1 MNALR
6 EPSFASAFRPMRE
19 ADLPAVM
26 EVEERCYEF
35 PWTFGVHR
43 DCLRVGYSC
52 WVLQLEDLRVGG
64 HGVMSVAA
72 GESHLLNLCVDTR
85 ARRRGWARRFLGH
98 LIDVARERHAD
109 VMLLEVRPSNAPALK
124 LYESAGFSEV
134 GLRRAYYPARNGRED
149 AILLA
154 LELRPPTSMG
164 LTQGGL
170 ATERPKGEGAAHDL
184 PAGDDASAGGGP

>member
-1 MNALR
+1 
-6 EPSFASAFRPMRE
+6 MRE

-26 EVEERCYEF
+26 DVEERCYEF

-52 WVLQLEDLRVGG
+52 WVLQLGEVNLGG

-72 GESHLLNLCVDTR
+72 GEAHLLNLCVDVS
-85 ARRRGWARRFLGH
+85 ARRCGWARRFLGH
-98 LIDVARERHAD
+98 LIDVARERHAG
-109 VMLLEVRPSNAPALK
+109 VMLLEVRPSNVAALQ
-124 LYESAGFSEV
+124 LYEKAGFSEV

-154 LELRPPTSMG
+154 LELCPTEGMG
-164 LTQGGL
+164 V
-170 ATERPKGEGAAHDL
+170 P
-184 PAGDDASAGGGP
+184 